1 MLRIIDAVRRRIQ
14 RETKGALSI
23 MVPSA
28 KRILQWEG
36 NVCYVC
42 RQNPGI
48 SEGFPISYWGDAEG
62 VQACWIAPSW
72 SVNQQGFVHPG
83 VIASIV
89 DDAMGHAI
97 YHSNKVACMTAD
109 ITIHHHGAVF
119 PDHPLQIQ
127 GWVEVPDRRIIH
139 AFARIV
145 TASGTTAVSASGKF
159 IPAPDPMQPPAPSLY
174 F

>member
-1 MLRIIDAVRRRIQ
+1 
-14 RETKGALSI
+14 

-159 IPAPDPMQPPAPSLY
+159 IPAPGPMQPPAPSLY